1 MLPFLIFT
9 NINNSISST
18 LPYTLGMF
26 FKVSHLYEVIVTIRV
41 MIPTRR
47 VSVGIK

>member
-9 NINNSISST
+9 NINNIISSI

-26 FKVSHLYEVIVTIRV
+26 FKVFYWYEVIVIIRV